1 VAPCPHRTPSYLQA
15 GWRGELPADVDAA
28 RALKWVLTWHAGQLR
43 LFVSNNDHTVKIFDV
58 PSMRLMSTVTCP
70 VAVNY
75 AALSPDGHFLAC
87 VGDSGATHIYRA
99 ATTGAAPLLISL
111 CPTAVCL

>member
-1 VAPCPHRTPSYLQA
+1 M
-15 GWRGELPADVDAA
+15 
-28 RALKWVLTWHAGQLR
+28 ALTWLLTWHAGQLR

-75 AALSPDGHFLAC
+75 AALSPDGRFLAC

-99 ATTGAAPLLISL
+99 ATTGTASLLTSL
-111 CPTAVCL
+111 CLWQLALVLPSLQESRASPSCRDSR